1 MSQKP
6 VPGARSRGAVG
17 VRHTASQQQAA
28 GSGQM
33 QARSEA
39 SGQLLKEEQGL
50 WCRRREQPWEVNPTR
65 TSRAISNFTPEET
78 LAWCG
83 VTIRHGLG
91 PSLVAQTA
99 KNLPAMQETWVRKI
113 PWRRE

>member
-1 MSQKP
+1 M
-6 VPGARSRGAVG
+6 
-17 VRHTASQQQAA
+17 RHTASQQRAA

-65 TSRAISNFTPEET
+65 TSRAISWAPEVYRSKQHQLNILRWGIGKRGPGMKQGTASAE
-78 LAWCG
+78 
-83 VTIRHGLG
+83 LG
-91 PSLVAQTA
+91 AGHED
-99 KNLPAMQETWVRKI
+99 K
-113 PWRRE
+113 